1 MQNCVGKSS
10 ADGGTFIFEFWRS
23 FEFDFP
29 SRSHHTS
36 EIHFLCFFALFRL
49 LAVCLSEICL
59 LAYMLVSPSIYLVKL
74 EYIYQINLVQENQNY
89 FCLIMF
95 REVAGPP
102 SCLDGENVK

>member
-10 ADGGTFIFEFWRS
+10 ADGGTFIFEFWRF

-59 LAYMLVSPSIYLVKL
+59 LAYMLVSP
-74 EYIYQINLVQENQNY
+74 NLHILWV
-89 FCLIMF
+89 FLKHMTFLKSLCIID
-95 REVAGPP
+95 
-102 SCLDGENVK
+102 DGHFVDEKHNFSEAKIRII